1 MIYKSK
7 VVVAKGFRIVSSV
20 MHFTFQTAADL
31 VLESE
36 VKSLKMLDVYDL
48 TAKDLKQARI
58 ERTNFKQY
66 KLKQVCNKS
75 LTTTIVLKDIIIRKV
90 NKVELIKL

>member
-31 VLESE
+31 VLEAE
-36 VKSLKMLDVYDL
+36 IKSLEKLDVYDL
-48 TAKDLKQARI
+48 TVKELKQART
-58 ERTNFKQY
+58 ERTKLVQY
-66 KLKQVCNKS
+66 KLKQTPIKALKGIRELKEIINKKS
-75 LTTTIVLKDIIIRKV
+75 IKV
-90 NKVELIKL
+90 KPINT